1 MQRAPRV
8 AQEPILSAFLL
19 WRVGLVSALLVA
31 GCFGLFMHA
40 QNSGASLA
48 EARTLAVNALIAGQ
62 IVYLFNTRFLYQ
74 SSFSWQGL
82 TGNSVVLLTVVLV
95 CVFQMLFTYAP
106 FMQTLFD
113 TVPLAGR
120 DWVHIGI
127 MMLVIYACVEME
139 KALLR
144 HFHARN
150 NS

>member
-1 MQRAPRV
+1 
-8 AQEPILSAFLL
+8 
-19 WRVGLVSALLVA
+19 
-31 GCFGLFMHA
+31 LFMHA

-82 TGNSVVLLTVVLV
+82 TGNPVVLLTVVLV
-95 CVFQMLFTYAP
+95 CVFQMLFTYTP

-120 DWVHIGI
+120 DWAHIGI
-127 MMLVIYACVEME
+127 MMLAVYACVEIE
-139 KALLR
+139 TALLR
-144 HFHARN
+144 RFHARN